1 PTGALLLCEAIGSL
15 PAIETSIIT
24 SIILSAQLFDNLL
37 IDLLKISCGISI
49 YPEFG
54 WICIGNFGNVNGP
67 FENRLMLFTIGF
79 MVIILIATPM
89 VWMEL
94 SSNTKIQIE
103 RIPIVG
109 QGQDPVIKAVLYNYA
124 FITTVPSLVNEMKKD
139 VSIRKVVWTSV
150 FITTICYISL
160 GIIGAMSLRME
171 LTTNLI
177 TSIRKS
183 ELRNTFVDIISYLF
197 PIALLA
203 GIPVYAIVIRYN
215 LIRSGICKEKNIA
228 IFFTMLPWILAI
240 PFQTGYLLNLFTNWT
255 ILVFICFANFIIPFW
270 LYILSRKKAKLIPLV
285 KITQPKEDNT
295 KAKQLDLHFNI
306 PPGLDKIPD
315 KSIVEKLHDPK
326 IYRMSA
332 DAIPLSDIPDDF
344 TVNSDFINNARLTL
358 PPITTM
364 DPDLFSILLPSQ
376 PSTPQHPSTPRSVST
391 DDEEF
396 YGLFPAPKPFKAF
409 FPNIELEKK
418 GVNEE
423 GSMTEKN
430 DFCSIWIAWTAG
442 FISCLLIGF
451 AIIYSFV
458 DLSFGIETSTLL

>member
-1 PTGALLLCEAIGSL
+1 MKLCESSNRIGFIGGVSILVSSMIGPGLITTPTGALLLCEAIGSL
-15 PAIETSIIT
+15 PGNERFTKRIEYSKLCSLLITNRFGRVLTQIIIYAAIETFIIT

-37 IDLLKISCGISI
+37 IDFLKISCGIAI

-54 WICIGNFGNVNGP
+54 WICIGTFGNINGP

-79 MVIILIATPM
+79 MLTILIATPM

-109 QGQDPVIKAVLYNYA
+109 QGQDPIIKAVLYNYA
-124 FITTVPSLVNEMKKD
+124 FVITVPSLVNEMKKD

-150 FITTICYISL
+150 FITTLCYISL

-183 ELRNTFVDIISYLF
+183 ELHNTFVDIISYLF

-215 LIRSGICKEKNIA
+215 LIRSGICKD
-228 IFFTMLPWILAI
+228 
-240 PFQTGYLLNLFTNWT
+240 
-255 ILVFICFANFIIPFW
+255 
-270 LYILSRKKAKLIPLV
+270 KKSQI
-285 KITQPKEDNT
+285 
-295 KAKQLDLHFNI
+295 AKQLDLHFNI
-306 PPGLDKIPD
+306 PSGLDKIPD

-326 IYRMSA
+326 LYRMSA

-391 DDEEF
+391 DDDEF

-409 FPNIELEKK
+409 FPNIELEKND
-418 GVNEE
+418 VNEE

-442 FISCLLIGF
+442 LISCLLIGF

-458 DLSFGIETSTLL
+458 DLSFGIKTSTLL